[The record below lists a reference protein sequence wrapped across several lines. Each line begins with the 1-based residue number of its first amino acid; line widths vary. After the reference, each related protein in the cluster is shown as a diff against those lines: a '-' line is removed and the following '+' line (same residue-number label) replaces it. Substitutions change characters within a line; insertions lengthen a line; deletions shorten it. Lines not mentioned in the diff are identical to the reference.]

1 MEVDLFDGA
10 ISGILC
16 VQTMAQGMGGGGSL
30 GGALEGPSCAESADI
45 LFV

>member
-1 MEVDLFDGA
+1 MEVGLFDGA

-16 VQTMAQGMGGGGSL
+16 TETMAQGMGGGGSL
-30 GGALEGPSCAESADI
+30 VGALEGPSCAESANI